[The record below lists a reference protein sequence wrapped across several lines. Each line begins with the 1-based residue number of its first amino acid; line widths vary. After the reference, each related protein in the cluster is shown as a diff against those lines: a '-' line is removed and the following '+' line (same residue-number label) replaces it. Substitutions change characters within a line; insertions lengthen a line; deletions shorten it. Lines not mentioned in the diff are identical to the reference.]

1 MQAAAIRMT
10 PHQIALVRE
19 SFATVVPISE
29 QAVGLFYDRLF
40 AIDPSTRPLFQ
51 GDARL
56 PARKDRNERAK
67 SDGFRAAFY
76 SSWYTSHDSRAAVAS
91 RSPSSANSSRS
102 ATSRSTASASRAD
115 QASRDA

>member
-1 MQAAAIRMT
+1 MPTIGMASVGSLHESDST
-10 PHQIALVRE
+10 PLNGEGVQNALLHHTSIENRC
-19 SFATVVPISE
+19 TDHR
-29 QAVGLFYDRLF
+29 G
-40 AIDPSTRPLFQ
+40 
-51 GDARL
+51 
-56 PARKDRNERAK
+56 K